1 MTKFETNNGGFAMD
15 AIKRQRLEEAGWK
28 VGTAD
33 EFLELSPEESAL
45 LDVRLKLGQ
54 HIKQLRVKQKL
65 SQKTLAKRLGS
76 SQSRV
81 SKIEAGDPSTSFE
94 LLFTALFAVKGGCQD
109 VAEAFISCG
118 FNPVSGVKTEYQDQ
132 VCDLQRLASASLR
145 V

>member
-1 MTKFETNNGGFAMD
+1 MD

-45 LDVRLKLGQ
+45 LNVRLKLGQ
-54 HIKQLRVKQKL
+54 NIKQLRLKQKL

-94 LLFTALFAVKGGCQD
+94 LLFSALFAVGGGCPD

-118 FNPVSGVKTEYQDQ
+118 FNPVSDSNTEQQ
-132 VCDLQRLASASLR
+132 TSTHGLQKLASASLR
-145 V
+145 A